1 MAGLPGSR
9 SAHPSAKAHLSLFFS
24 LPRGMTEVTGGVGR
38 SEGDDGLGGL
48 VSFFGFLLI
57 FSLRCSL
64 PMMNSLCWAPGALL
78 ATGRDLTLA
87 AQPVV

>member
-1 MAGLPGSR
+1 
-9 SAHPSAKAHLSLFFS
+9 
-24 LPRGMTEVTGGVGR
+24 
-38 SEGDDGLGGL
+38 LGGL